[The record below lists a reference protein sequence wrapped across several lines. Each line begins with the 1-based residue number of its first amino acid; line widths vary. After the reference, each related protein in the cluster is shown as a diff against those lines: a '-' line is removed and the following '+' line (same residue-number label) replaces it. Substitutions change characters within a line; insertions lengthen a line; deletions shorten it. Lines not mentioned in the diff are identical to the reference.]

1 MIMADEATNLIMEQ
15 LHILRRG
22 QETLQNKIEG
32 ISVDVG
38 DLKVR
43 ISGFE
48 ATLGH
53 VIQMGHMQ
61 SQIAIQSGRLDRI
74 DERIGRVDNRLD
86 RIESRLDRIERHL
99 NLTHA

>member
-1 MIMADEATNLIMEQ
+1 MADEATNLIMEQ

-48 ATLGH
+48 ATLGD
-53 VIQMGHMQ
+53 VMAQMGHMQ
-61 SQIAIQSGRLDRI
+61 PLDRYS
-74 DERIGRVDNRLD
+74 ER
-86 RIESRLDRIERHL
+86 
-99 NLTHA
+99 AP